1 MKRQKYLVTA
11 LCGILIMGGLAGCS
25 MAAAQNGGT
34 STVQERSSQGSQET
48 AVLFA
53 IAEGDSEG
61 YNEASYEEFYKPYE
75 QFGLVYNA
83 DKNELRYNG
92 KLVRWF
98 EDYYT
103 IPGEGQAGTD
113 FFNENGVVDV
123 YAVRDLSSFI
133 RSEDGS
139 FDPSGKLVGLKEFSE
154 EEFASRNIE
163 AIKNPPSQVAAS
175 SGEPFSAQEHEKM
188 VKEYA
193 PFGLTY
199 DAKDDQWCLGGEK
212 VRFCRDVLISNG
224 ESLTSGKFKGAM
236 RTFES
241 TNGGIIDIYTVRDFT
256 NPNADGYGTLIGIEK
271 YSQQEFDEHTQSNK
285 EVQSSSGFCTVT
297 QE

>member
-61 YNEASYEEFYKPYE
+61 YNEASYEELYKPYE

-133 RSEDGS
+133 RSE
-139 FDPSGKLVGLKEFSE
+139 E
-154 EEFASRNIE
+154 
-163 AIKNPPSQVAAS
+163 
-175 SGEPFSAQEHEKM
+175 
-188 VKEYA
+188 
-193 PFGLTY
+193 
-199 DAKDDQWCLGGEK
+199 
-212 VRFCRDVLISNG
+212 
-224 ESLTSGKFKGAM
+224 
-236 RTFES
+236 
-241 TNGGIIDIYTVRDFT
+241 
-256 NPNADGYGTLIGIEK
+256 IGRA
-271 YSQQEFDEHTQSNK
+271 H
-285 EVQSSSGFCTVT
+285 V
-297 QE
+297 

>member
-61 YNEASYEEFYKPYE
+61 YNEASYEELYKPYE

-98 EDYYT
+98 EDYYP
-103 IPGEGQAGTD
+103 ISEDGAQAGTD
-113 FFNENGVVDV
+113 FFNESGVVDV
-123 YAVRDLSSFI
+123 YAVRDLSSLVYNN
-133 RSEDGS
+133 DGS
-139 FDPSGKLVGLKEFSE
+139 FDPSGKLIGVYEFSE
-154 EEFASRNIE
+154 EEFVARDIE
-163 AIKNPPSQVAAS
+163 AIKNPQPITLI
-175 SGEPFSAQEHEKM
+175 SGDRMLTTKELENMA
-188 VKEYA
+188 KEYEM
-193 PFGLTY
+193 FGVTY
-199 DAKDDQWCLGGEK
+199 DAKDNQWYFNGEK
-212 VRFCRDVLISNG
+212 VRFFRDILTSND
-224 ESLTSGKFKGAM
+224 ESLTNGKFKGTM
-236 RTFES
+236 RTLGG
-241 TNGGIIDIYTVRDFT
+241 NGTVDIYTVRDFS
-256 NPNADGYGTLIGIEK
+256 NLDASGNGTLIGIEK
-271 YSQQEFDEHTQSNK
+271 FSQEEFDERTKSSVEIQT
-285 EVQSSSGFCTVT
+285 SSGECTVI